1 MVEIIAAYV
10 EGRPIPRFSS
20 SLTKAA
26 SLKRAGGLVKCWLGN
41 TVSSVKVWPNSTA
54 GNSWSSAV
62 LP

>member
-54 GNSWSSAV
+54 GNS
-62 LP
+62 